1 MRLFFF
7 LIQFL
12 DSRVKMKGER
22 IATESFQILNL
33 TISLSSHIM
42 YLICAARGRKSEL
55 KRTRANYCSVYQMLF
70 LLFLLSLLD
79 FKNPIYI
86 SFDWLS
92 ALTSCRSSCF
102 CDPFF
107 PCGFPSIV
115 KVLADNSFVFRGDS
129 LIFCVCPV
137 WHRTRPFFF
146 FCEQSQVTG
155 TVFSMI
161 VFSNFCISNFLDLF
175 CQFCSVTISVHPSSA
190 FSESC

>member
-33 TISLSSHIM
+33 PISLSSHIM
-42 YLICAARGRKSEL
+42 YLICAERGRKSEL

-146 FCEQSQVTG
+146 FA
-155 TVFSMI
+155 
-161 VFSNFCISNFLDLF
+161 NNLK
-175 CQFCSVTISVHPSSA
+175 
-190 FSESC
+190 